1 MWILLVFIAIVLLA
15 AVWIYNGL
23 IARKN
28 QVDSVFS
35 TTDVMLKKRYDL
47 IPQLVNTVK
56 GYMLHERELF
66 ERITALRSRAVSGDI
81 GSNESVILNNELT
94 KLLGRLFMVVENY
107 PQLKA
112 SENFMHLQRTLVEL
126 EEQIAAARRAFN
138 AAVLDYNNAVQMFP
152 TNIAASVMGYKRKDF
167 FEIEDEEK
175 KKADVKIN

>member
-1 MWILLVFIAIVLLA
+1 
-15 AVWIYNGL
+15 
-23 IARKN
+23 
-28 QVDSVFS
+28 
-35 TTDVMLKKRYDL
+35 
-47 IPQLVNTVK
+47 
-56 GYMLHERELF
+56 
-66 ERITALRSRAVSGDI
+66 
-81 GSNESVILNNELT
+81 
-94 KLLGRLFMVVENY
+94 MVVENY

-167 FEIEDEEK
+167 FEIEEEEK